1 MCPKSRGQNPPD
13 DHDYANSLMHRGIL
27 EKKWSKPRFMSLDL
41 GGCSPSMTN
50 AKVRQTR
57 QCQLFTF
64 DRPTCKG
71 V

>member
-50 AKVRQTR
+50 AKVRQIR
-57 QCQLFTF
+57 
-64 DRPTCKG
+64 
-71 V
+71 